1 MARIRG
7 PIGGENTRFGQREA
21 RMRLAPLLLG
31 AALLAA
37 GCTTTRP
44 LGPPPLTPSAS
55 VAPNFAVPSMR
66 ARMVFLAQQEWE
78 LFGRGVVAWDANGAP
93 QVAFEGSATHEAQ
106 PAMLSRVL
114 MYWYSV
120 SRSPIVGYQG
130 ELEPWSAAFISWL
143 ARSAGL
149 TPDEFPPTVLH
160 WDYIERF
167 LAAGGGTRFV
177 TRDPRAYAP
186 QVGDLVCVSRAG
198 AVTDFASLRRGPYH
212 CDLVV
217 SANAGGIEVV
227 GGNVGDTVAL
237 ARFPVD
243 ERGLLP
249 AREDRPWVAVIEQ
262 RGPR

>member
-1 MARIRG
+1 
-7 PIGGENTRFGQREA
+7 
-21 RMRLAPLLLG
+21 MRLAPLLLG

-37 GCTTTRP
+37 GCATTRP
-44 LGPPPLTPSAS
+44 PGPPPLTPSPS
-55 VAPNFAVPSMR
+55 VAPNFVVPNMR

-78 LFGRGVVAWDANGAP
+78 VFGRGVVVWDASGTA
-93 QVAFEGSATHEAQ
+93 QVAFEGSGTHEAQ

-114 MYWYSV
+114 MYWYAV
-120 SRSPIVGYQG
+120 TRSPIVGYQG

-149 TPDEFPPTVLH
+149 TADEFPSTVLH

-167 LAAGGGTRFV
+167 LAAGDGTRFV

-186 QVGDLVCVSRAG
+186 RVGDLVCVSRSA
-198 AVTDFASLRRGPYH
+198 AVTDFTSLRRGPYH

-217 SANAGGIEVV
+217 SANAGEIGVV

-237 ARFPVD
+237 ARFQVD
-243 ERGLLP
+243 DRGLLL
-249 AREDRPWVAVIEQ
+249 ARDDRPWVAVIEQ
-262 RGPR
+262 RDPR